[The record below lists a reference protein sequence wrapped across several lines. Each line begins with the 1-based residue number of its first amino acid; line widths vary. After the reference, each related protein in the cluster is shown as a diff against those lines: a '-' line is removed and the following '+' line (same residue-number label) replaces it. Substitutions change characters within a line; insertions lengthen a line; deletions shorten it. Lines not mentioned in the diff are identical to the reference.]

1 MFLIQSQRAILW
13 SMPFEA
19 VSFTEVTTEGLE
31 SSPVAEAL
39 ASLRANEARYF
50 SISTNTRSP

>member
-1 MFLIQSQRAILW
+1 
-13 SMPFEA
+13 MPFEA